1 MHQNQFEK
9 LLFNS
14 IRLLP
19 SLELIE
25 QQIQA
30 LEDDYNTDKD
40 LRHLARLLYAGQL
53 VERAGLLYSLNEQTF
68 CHFLANNKPA
78 LQKPFDKHFDNEN
91 LQ

>member
-1 MHQNQFEK
+1 LHQNQFEK

-68 CHFLANNKPA
+68 CHFLANNKRS